1 MADQSQPS
9 SWLVAFL
16 EPPPTAEAEQSWASS
31 APLKEREPREFLIL
45 GFEQIDLWTE
55 VENLLDGQNEGPD
68 TSARYHGKHGLVAI
82 GGSNY
87 TYHRDRAF
95 LCCKFMPEPTRFSR
109 EDCSTDFPVALTFRM
124 LCNA

>member
-1 MADQSQPS
+1 
-9 SWLVAFL
+9 
-16 EPPPTAEAEQSWASS
+16 
-31 APLKEREPREFLIL
+31 L

-68 TSARYHGKHGLVAI
+68 TSARYHGKHGLVW
-82 GGSNY
+82 
-87 TYHRDRAF
+87 YHRDRPTGFAGGAF

-124 LCNA
+124 LYKA